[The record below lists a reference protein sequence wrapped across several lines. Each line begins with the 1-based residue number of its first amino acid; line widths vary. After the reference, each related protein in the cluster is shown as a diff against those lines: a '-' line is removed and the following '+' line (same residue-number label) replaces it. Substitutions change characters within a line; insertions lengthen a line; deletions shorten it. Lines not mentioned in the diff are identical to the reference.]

1 MGIEVEVGDSLEL
14 SIAYSSSDIDFE
26 LYFQDELN
34 ESYLGSILTSST
46 QTNFVEN
53 PNVFF
58 MPVTDSGRFI
68 IKVTSQNVNT
78 LWSLKILN
86 HPSVSSMMLNL
97 SEQNEIYGHTSRTVI
112 IDTNDT
118 TAIMLNPTN
127 LATDYSYHCLL
138 GGNWLSVAEG
148 IMEPEK
154 ENWLFPL
161 PNSSAIRVEF
171 TGSVFH
177 LVAQTENFADG
188 QSGYDAPSLPPMRIT
203 SDNSSWPS
211 IDLTKSTTNGEFT
224 TSIGDTADVYKIEIT
239 AWEDSVH
246 LSLIHI

>member
-1 MGIEVEVGDSLEL
+1 
-14 SIAYSSSDIDFE
+14 
-26 LYFQDELN
+26 
-34 ESYLGSILTSST
+34 
-46 QTNFVEN
+46 
-53 PNVFF
+53 
-58 MPVTDSGRFI
+58 
-68 IKVTSQNVNT
+68 
-78 LWSLKILN
+78 
-86 HPSVSSMMLNL
+86 
-97 SEQNEIYGHTSRTVI
+97 
-112 IDTNDT
+112 
-118 TAIMLNPTN
+118 
-127 LATDYSYHCLL
+127 
-138 GGNWLSVAEG
+138 
-148 IMEPEK
+148 MEPEK

-246 LSLIHI
+246 FVKFEIEGDIESLEIEMISKDMDDWSEIESKTRKRKWLINWP